1 MSKRGSLRIH
11 SVGEIPVSEV
21 TDILTTLEEAY
32 NSICLFESLLDTASR
47 YERLSERG
55 RFYIGP
61 TAFPY
66 LWQARFGHIR
76 DWPPT
81 PQMLRAAVNHQDQ
94 LILKSVELHSPGF
107 WEVVGNLNP
116 LETLRKTLGDVH
128 ERRKDREYREAAEKR
143 KLDLE
148 NRLRETEL
156 MQKQVDLLKSIGATD
171 ADLAPFRNVLV
182 IDPLTRLGRLQDQ
195 GLLDGTDEVNPNDS

>member
-1 MSKRGSLRIH
+1 MPRHASLRIH
-11 SVGEIPVSEV
+11 SAGGIPIAEV
-21 TDILTTLEEAY
+21 TNILTTLEETY
-32 NSICLFESLLDTASR
+32 NSVCLFESLLDTASR
-47 YERLSERG
+47 YERFSGRG
-55 RFYIGP
+55 GLYVGAA
-61 TAFPY
+61 AFPY

-107 WEVVGNLNP
+107 WEVVGSLNP
-116 LETLRKTLGDVH
+116 LETVRKALGDAH
-128 ERRKDREYREAAEKR
+128 ERRKDREYRKAEERR

-156 MQKQVDLLKSIGATD
+156 MRKQVDLLKSIGATD

-182 IDPLTRLGRLQDQ
+182 IDPLTRLERLQNE
-195 GLLDGTDEVNPNDS
+195 GLLDGTDEIKRDID